1 MAETIKCPSCGCSIE
16 VTEVLTQQLRTQLRS
31 EFALEWRNR
40 EAELTK
46 EKQSLEAQRA
56 SLVKEKANID
66 LEIDRRTIALKKRL
80 KVKAWRKAKE
90 KLAAEVQATQSELAQ
105 AKAELQQAKNDELQ
119 LRKERQ
125 QLQEEQQNLEL
136 TLMRRLD
143 AERENIQSAA
153 RQQVDNDH
161 RLKVAEFEKRISDMS
176 KELDDAKRIA
186 NQGSQQLQ
194 GEVLELDL
202 EELLRQQ
209 FPLDEIKPVAKG
221 IRGAD
226 VIQIVRDASLS
237 ECGAIIWESK
247 RTTNWSNAW
256 LPKLRDD
263 QRAANAC
270 AAILVTEKL
279 HPKMSAAFESIDGIW
294 VTNRDC
300 CIALATA
307 LRYGMLDVAEAR
319 APCKGNMEKWNRYIT
334 TYRIRCL
341 RIESRE
347 SSRHSSQCKATS

>member
-1 MAETIKCPSCGCSIE
+1 
-16 VTEVLTQQLRTQLRS
+16 
-31 EFALEWRNR
+31 
-40 EAELTK
+40 
-46 EKQSLEAQRA
+46 
-56 SLVKEKANID
+56 
-66 LEIDRRTIALKKRL
+66 
-80 KVKAWRKAKE
+80 
-90 KLAAEVQATQSELAQ
+90 
-105 AKAELQQAKNDELQ
+105 
-119 LRKERQ
+119 
-125 QLQEEQQNLEL
+125 
-136 TLMRRLD
+136 MRRLD
-143 AERENIQSAA
+143 EERKRIQSAA

-176 KELDDAKRIA
+176 KELDNAKRIA

-300 CIALATA
+300 CTALATA
-307 LRYGMLDVAEAR
+307 LRCGMLDVAEAGER
-319 APCKGNMEKWNRYIT
+319 LQGQHGKMESLYHYLSNSMFKNRIT
-334 TYRIRCL
+334 GIVEAFVTMQSDLAKEKKAITAAWSKREQQINQVLKNTSGLYGDLQGIIGGTL
-341 RIESRE
+341 PVVESLEFSNVPSPIEENQRLE
-347 SSRHSSQCKATS
+347 SSENRLVDSRP